1 MPSRTACYSFT
12 ALAGAIALAP
22 TPTGH
27 PTADTS
33 RMIIGTVALQSA
45 GPLAFGP
52 DGTLFLADSRGAAI
66 YALDVGD
73 AGRYSD
79 TAAVEVPDI
88 DGKIAA
94 ALGTTRDQIR
104 IASMAVHPRSK
115 VVYLAVTRGRG
126 DGAAPLVVRV
136 RHDGSIEELRLDP
149 IRHASV
155 TISDPPSPDAK
166 AEWGPPPRQLTV
178 TDLAFRDG
186 MLYASGLSNKEFSST
201 LRRFAF
207 PFQGSSVGETTVEV
221 YHTSHD
227 RYETASPIT
236 AFLPITIGGTPT
248 LLAGYG
254 CSPIATFALQ
264 DLGNRKHVRGKTVA
278 ELGGGNRPMD
288 MLLIRKK
295 GKDQVLIANS
305 DRTLLR
311 LSAEDIA
318 RAPAMTKPVSQAY
331 QAGGVPQLAIA
342 RVGVRAIEDLNGNY
356 VLALQRDVED
366 GTLNL
371 TSFSKEWL

>member
-1 MPSRTACYSFT
+1 MRPRTACYSFA
-12 ALAGAIALAP
+12 ALAGTIALAP
-22 TPTGH
+22 IPTSQ
-27 PTADTS
+27 PTDPMGM
-33 RMIIGTVALQSA
+33 RVGTVSLQSA

-66 YALDVGD
+66 YALDVKD
-73 AGRYSD
+73 TGRYTD
-79 TAAVEVPDI
+79 TAQVEVPDI
-88 DGKIAA
+88 DGKIAS

-104 IASMAVHPRSK
+104 ITSMAVHPRSK
-115 VVYLAVTRGRG
+115 VIYLAVIRGRG

-136 RHDGSIEELRLDP
+136 RHDGSIDELALDP
-149 IRHASV
+149 IRHATV
-155 TISDPPSPDAK
+155 TIGDPPSPDAK
-166 AEWGPPPRQLTV
+166 AEWGPPPRELTV

-186 MLYASGLSNKEFSST
+186 TLYTAGLSNKEFSST
-201 LRRFAF
+201 LRQYGF
-207 PFQGSSVGETTVEV
+207 PFKGSTGAETTVEV

-236 AFLPITIGGTPT
+236 AFLPLTVGGTPT

-254 CSPIATFALQ
+254 CSPIATFTLK
-264 DLGNRKHVRGKTVA
+264 DLGSQKHLRGKTVA

-288 MLLIRKK
+288 MLLMRKK
-295 GKDQVLIANS
+295 GKDYVLIANS

-331 QAGGVPQLAIA
+331 QAGGVPQVAIA
-342 RVGVRAIEDLNGNY
+342 HVGVRAIEDLNDNY

-366 GTLNL
+366 GSLDL
-371 TSFSKEWL
+371 TSFPKEWL